1 MKAIVTGGAGFI
13 GSHLCDR
20 LLGMGLDVIAIDN
33 LCTGSLKNISH
44 IDSPHFSFIRHDVTK
59 PLPVLMEADYIFHL
73 ASPASP
79 VDYQNLALET
89 LAVNSIG
96 TLNMLELAVKLRAKF
111 LLASTSECYGDP
123 LIHPQPETYWG
134 HVNPVGPR
142 SCYDESKRFAES
154 LTMSYIKKYGL
165 DARIVRIFNT
175 YGPRMRAADGRVVP
189 NFVTQIINKKP
200 LTIYGKGT
208 QTRSFCYVDDL
219 VEGLIKAITTKG
231 SEGEIFNLGNPEEFT
246 ILELA
251 SLLKELT
258 NSDVPVIFQNLPE
271 NDPKQRKP
279 VIDKAKLYLNW
290 SPKVSLQEGMQKTI
304 LWFKKQKR

>member
-1 MKAIVTGGAGFI
+1 MKAIVTGGAGFV
-13 GSHLCDR
+13 GSHLCDQ
-20 LLGMGLDVIAIDN
+20 LLNMGYTVTAIDN

-44 IDSPHFSFIRHDVTK
+44 IDSPYFTFIMHDVTK
-59 PLPVLMEADYIFHL
+59 PLPDLSEADYIFHL

-79 VDYQNLALET
+79 IDYHNLALET

-123 LIHPQPETYWG
+123 LVHPQPETYWG

-154 LTMSYIKKYGL
+154 LTMFFIKKYGL

-189 NFVTQIINKKP
+189 NFITQIINKKP
-200 LTIYGKGT
+200 LTIYGDGT

-219 VEGLIKAITTKG
+219 VEGLIKAINTKG

-246 ILELA
+246 ILEFA
-251 SLLKELT
+251 GLLKELT
-258 NSDVPVIFQNLPE
+258 NSDVPIIYQNLPE

-279 VIDKAKLYLNW
+279 VIEKARLFLNW
-290 SPKVSLQEGMQKTI
+290 EPKTSLREGMQKTL
-304 LWFKKQKR
+304 LWFEKQKK